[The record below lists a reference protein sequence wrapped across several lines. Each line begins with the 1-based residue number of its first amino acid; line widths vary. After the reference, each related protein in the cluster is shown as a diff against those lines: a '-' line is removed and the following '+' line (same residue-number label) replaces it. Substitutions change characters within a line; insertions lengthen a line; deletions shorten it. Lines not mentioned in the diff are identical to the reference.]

1 MKPEPGRIL
10 SPGRLDEQRQDS
22 GVPEGIES
30 KASER
35 DAAASEFEIDEP
47 LSSLLTTTRD
57 VLFSPQRYFDE
68 LPPQGPLGAPL
79 LYFLICSVITAVIGV
94 VASLTFLAVPVGI
107 AVATGPLNAGLL
119 IRVLTI
125 FGFASLVVLPALFVA
140 GFFASVLILHAFI
153 RLIAGRDQKGLPA
166 TLRVSCYAVGAP
178 VAVAW
183 IPLAGILAV
192 FYCFYL
198 QTTGLK
204 RVHRIS
210 TARSL
215 GPLLILTTLLLVL
228 AAIVAAYDYSMIR
241 EAMK

>member
-1 MKPEPGRIL
+1 LR
-10 SPGRLDEQRQDS
+10 
-22 GVPEGIES
+22 EGTES
-30 KASER
+30 KAHQT
-35 DAAASEFEIDEP
+35 DAAARDFKIVDP
-47 LSSLLTTTRD
+47 FSSLLSTTRD
-57 VLFSPQRYFDE
+57 VLFSPQRFFDE
-68 LPPQGPLGAPL
+68 LPPDGPLGAPV
-79 LYFLICSVITAVIGV
+79 LYFLICSSITTVIDV
-94 VASLTFLAVPVGI
+94 VASLTFLAGPVGI
-107 AVATGPLNAGLL
+107 ALATGSLDAGLL

-125 FGFASLVVLPALFVA
+125 FVFASLVALPVLFAA

-198 QTTGLK
+198 HMTGLK
-204 RVHRIS
+204 RVHSIS

-215 GPLLILTTLLLVL
+215 GPILFLTALLLAL
-228 AAIVAAYDYSMIR
+228 AAVVAAYDYGMIR

>member
-1 MKPEPGRIL
+1 MR
-10 SPGRLDEQRQDS
+10 
-22 GVPEGIES
+22 EGTES
-30 KASER
+30 KGHQTG
-35 DAAASEFEIDEP
+35 AAARDFEIVDP
-47 LSSLLTTTRD
+47 FSSLLSTTRD
-57 VLFSPQRYFDE
+57 VLFSPQRFFDE
-68 LPPQGPLGAPL
+68 LPPDGPLGAPV
-79 LYFLICSVITAVIGV
+79 LYFLICSSITTVINV
-94 VASLTFLAVPVGI
+94 VASLIFLAGPVGI
-107 AVATGPLNAGLL
+107 ALATGSLDTGLL

-125 FGFASLVVLPALFVA
+125 FVFASLVALPILFVA

-198 QTTGLK
+198 HTTGLK

-215 GPLLILTTLLLVL
+215 GPILFLTALLLAL
-228 AAIVAAYDYSMIR
+228 AAVVAAYDYGMIR

>member
-1 MKPEPGRIL
+1 MIRGRTL
-10 SPGRLDEQRQDS
+10 GLR
-22 GVPEGIES
+22 EGIES
-30 KASER
+30 TARET

-47 LSSLLTTTRD
+47 FTSLLSTTRV
-57 VLFSPQRYFDE
+57 VLFSPQRFFDE
-68 LPPQGPLGAPL
+68 LPPDGPLGAPV
-79 LYFLICSVITAVIGV
+79 LYFLICSAITAVISV

-107 AVATGPLNAGLL
+107 AVATGSLDAGLL
-119 IRVLTI
+119 IGVLRI
-125 FGFASLVVLPALFVA
+125 FALASLVVLPALFIA
-140 GFFASVLILHAFI
+140 GFFASVLVLHAFV
-153 RLIAGRDQKGLPA
+153 RLIAGRDQRGLPA

-198 QTTGLK
+198 HTIGLK

-215 GPLLILTTLLLVL
+215 GSTLILATLLLVL
-228 AAIVAAYDYSMIR
+228 AAVVAVYDYNAIR
-241 EAMK
+241 EVMK